1 MRAGS
6 VAWKAIVEQ
15 GENLNINRS
24 VYVLK
29 QHYPMWDLLKREH
42 PGNYYKTSLVR
53 AVYSLAITPGGR
65 ENNLSALNLD
75 GAQINYQIDADGD
88 VLIYGLNIDSSIS
101 APVADQATGL
111 YRVSRKEDEWKTA
124 SHRRNSMDHSHHWNN
139 AHYAAV
145 SGKFDSKEEAGR
157 LLITH
162 IANAY
167 NGALNSHDLS
177 GNGKHYSLFWQN
189 GQHKEVPNSRAL
201 TALIQQAQANNAR
214 IHWLVH
220 GEGAGT
226 FVQALQSLAKQ
237 PGINAL
243 VAKENKLSHQSVFFS
258 NPRGD
263 NTSKKDLEKFC
274 EAAGMHLVGININSF
289 DMRNSDA
296 LQNVRTEAILIFAKY
311 GIGGTVTATGWDDF
325 EQALDHWKAAQ
336 ATLAVIGFSLAGYVL
351 GKDALSKNG
360 GFARNIP
367 KAVNNTLGNGNKH
380 WAA

>member
-1 MRAGS
+1 MRSGS

-29 QHYPMWDLLKREH
+29 QHYPIWDLLKREH

-65 ENNLSALNLD
+65 ENSLCALNLD
-75 GAQINYQIDADGD
+75 GAQINYQIDTDGD

-101 APVADQATGL
+101 APEMNQATGL
-111 YRVSRKEDEWKTA
+111 YQVKKNRREWKTS
-124 SHRRNSMDHSHHWNN
+124 SHRQTSMDHSHHWNN

-189 GQHKEVPNSRAL
+189 GQHKESPNSQAL

-226 FVQALQSLAKQ
+226 FVKALQCLVKQ
-237 PGINAL
+237 PGISDL
-243 VAKENKLSHQSVFFS
+243 VAKQNKLSQQSVFFS
-258 NPRGD
+258 NPRGG
-263 NTSKKDLEKFC
+263 NTRKKDLEKFC
-274 EAAGMHLVGININSF
+274 IDAGMHLIGVNINSF

-296 LQNVRTEAILIFAKY
+296 RQDARTEAILILAKY
-311 GIGGTVTATGWDDF
+311 GIGGGVTATGWDDF
-325 EQALDHWKAAQ
+325 QQALDHWEAAKT
-336 ATLAVIGFSLAGYVL
+336 TLAVIGFSLAGYVL

-360 GFARNIP
+360 GYARNMP
-367 KAVNNTLGNGNKH
+367 RAVSNTWGSGNKH